1 MTQASSDVLFA
12 AIRTGDCQRV
22 ASLVLNSGTVREK
35 GYTPLMCAVVHR
47 QKEML
52 PILIPTFSG
61 VSNEGEYAITMA
73 ADMGFIEAVLQLLPY
88 EHQYRNK
95 IGDSAFHILVRRNVA
110 QLTSHCMQYLER
122 ARDAQTRTPLELA
135 AELGYLDI
143 VQAIMNTRLTLTVD
157 DVVRAFC
164 AARHAGMDNTTRYL
178 SDFVDPPADC
188 CCYRCAPYYDEC
200 RTPLS
205 HLSISSC
212 GRTGST
218 RSARSPLP
226 GSPGVS
232 YTPTLR
238 HKIASV
244 GIQAS
249 FPCED
254 CMKKTE
260 FYEQMIQSMEKR
272 LAELIE
278 AKERAENKVHEMSSK
293 SPKRTGLIK
302 SSSKPREISSAR
314 SSQTRLA
321 EKLTSSLRESLLGSP
336 DITRT
341 TPLVRSRPK
350 SANDKLHGSSLVNSL
365 IASTREAHPQPL
377 VATLRLK
384 ESRGEEVEKMSDLMR
399 AACTG
404 NVDTIMKL
412 LATQSGHQTL
422 SGQTALMFASRIG
435 NLSAVRILAH
445 YEICL
450 TTNSGMTALME
461 ACEKGHG
468 EIAELLLAEGGM
480 VRQDGRTALMW
491 AASTGLGNIVQ
502 KLITLEAG
510 RRDSNGV
517 TALMQAV
524 EHNQYSCVSLLLDVE
539 VHIARADG
547 KTALDIARERHL
559 DGIILLIETR
569 LGRGTSEPTPPPI
582 SPPRSGEFTP
592 PPIGN
597 NTNEELSLSNISRQ
611 INALSLSSGSELRRS
626 IVAADVEFDPTA
638 LN

>member
-1 MTQASSDVLFA
+1 MTQASSDMLFA

-61 VSNEGEYAITMA
+61 VNNEGEYAITMA
-73 ADMGFIEAVLQLLPY
+73 ADMGFVEAVLQLLPY
-88 EHQYRNK
+88 EHQYRNQA
-95 IGDSAFHILVRRNVA
+95 GDSAFHILVRRNIV
-110 QLTSHCMQYLER
+110 QLTTHCMQYLER

-143 VQAIMNTRLTLTVD
+143 VQAIMNVRLTLTVD

-164 AARHAGMDNTTRYL
+164 AARHAGMDTITRYL
-178 SDFVDPPADC
+178 SDFVDAPADC

-218 RSARSPLP
+218 RSVRSPLLC
-226 GSPGVS
+226 SPGVS
-232 YTPTLR
+232 HTPTLR
-238 HKIASV
+238 PKMSSIGVQVA
-244 GIQAS
+244 I
-249 FPCED
+249 PCEE

-260 FYEQMIQSMEKR
+260 FYTQVIQSMEKR
-272 LAELIE
+272 LAERETSQVYELPP
-278 AKERAENKVHEMSSK
+278 K
-293 SPKRTGLIK
+293 SPKNTSLLN

-321 EKLTSSLRESLLGSP
+321 ERLTSSLRESLLGSP
-336 DITRT
+336 DLTRT
-341 TPLVRSRPK
+341 TPLARSRPK
-350 SANDKLHGSSLVNSL
+350 SANDKLHSSSLINSL
-365 IASTREAHPQPL
+365 TASTRETYPHPL

-384 ESRGEEVEKMSDLMR
+384 ESRGEEVEEMSDLMR

-404 NVDTIMKL
+404 KVDTIMKL
-412 LATQSGHQTL
+412 LATQSGHQTS
-422 SGQTALMFASRIG
+422 SGQTALMFACRIG
-435 NLSAVRILAH
+435 NLSAVRILAR

-450 TTNSGMTALME
+450 TTNTGMTALME

-468 EIAELLLAEGGM
+468 DIAELLLAEGGM
-480 VRQDGRTALMW
+480 ARNDGRTALMG
-491 AASTGLGNIVQ
+491 AARTGLTSIVQ

-510 RRDSNGV
+510 RRDNDGV

-539 VHIARADG
+539 IHIARTDG
-547 KTALDIARERHL
+547 KTALDIARERQL

-569 LGRGTSEPTPPPI
+569 LGRSTSGPTPPPI
-582 SPPRSGEFTP
+582 PPSHSGESTP
-592 PPIGN
+592 PPLGH
-597 NTNEELSLSNISRQ
+597 NTNEDLSLSNINRQ
-611 INALSLSSGSELRRS
+611 INALSLSTGTEPRRS
-626 IVAADVEFDPTA
+626 IVAADVEFDATA
-638 LN
+638 LS